1 MNNRT
6 TKNDPANGY
15 DRDHLSLFEQLRSIW
30 QGWQDSNPRH
40 AVLETAALPTELHP

>member
-1 MNNRT
+1 MRVQTIN
-6 TKNDPANGY
+6 NDPA
-15 DRDHLSLFEQLRSIW
+15 DRSDEAKNELEKRLRSIW